1 MKARHP
7 HQLLE
12 EIDAQLMPHLAD
24 STLTV
29 KRLTRL
35 VGMSRTD
42 LHRKLSQSAGMSTTE
57 YVRQKRLEKAAELLK
72 EQPDWSVYQVALEVG
87 FDNQGYFTRR
97 FKEVFGKCPG
107 AWRGDLEHM

>member
-1 MKARHP
+1 MKTIPPATSTRF
-7 HQLLE
+7 LE
-12 EIDAQLMPHLAD
+12 YLNSEIESHLAD

-42 LHRKLSQSAGMSTTE
+42 LHRKLEQNAGMSTTE

-72 EQPDWSVYQVALEVG
+72 E
-87 FDNQGYFTRR
+87 
-97 FKEVFGKCPG
+97 
-107 AWRGDLEHM
+107 